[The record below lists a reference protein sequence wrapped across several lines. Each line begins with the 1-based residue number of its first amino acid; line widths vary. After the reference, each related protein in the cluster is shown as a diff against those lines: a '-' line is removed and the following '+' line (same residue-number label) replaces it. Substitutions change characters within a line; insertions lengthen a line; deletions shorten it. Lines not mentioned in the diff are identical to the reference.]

1 MMRERER
8 ERGSREESRRV
19 KFCFSFGVIDEEW
32 NGGFMVL
39 ERGGGGGV
47 LWYSFSRYSFWQFMR
62 GLTDIGFSVKTWKV
76 A

>member
-1 MMRERER
+1 
-8 ERGSREESRRV
+8 
-19 KFCFSFGVIDEEW
+19 
-32 NGGFMVL
+32 MVL